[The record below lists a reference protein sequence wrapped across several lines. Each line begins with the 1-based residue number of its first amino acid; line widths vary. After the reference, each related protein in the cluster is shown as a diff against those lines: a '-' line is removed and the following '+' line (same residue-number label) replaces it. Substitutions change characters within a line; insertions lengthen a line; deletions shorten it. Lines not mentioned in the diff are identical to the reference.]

1 MEKITFNITTD
12 KKKQIRVR
20 YRLRDGRKVQL
31 CHKSSIVADAVDI
44 AKFNPDGTTRTRVS
58 VFNQQLAADL
68 TSEYLLMTKAYASM
82 KENGYDMTSEVFE
95 VEISKLKDP
104 IVQTRIEKPNVVT
117 SFRMYADKA
126 LKHGIIG
133 NARHRHI
140 MVVADKLERFLIING
155 IRGMTIEEFNADH
168 LMDFRDFIFDE
179 YKYIKRY
186 PKLYDDV
193 KEQNKPQARLSM
205 NTVVSQMKMLQTFF
219 TELEDT
225 DEISKSPFRKLGKER
240 KKTVMKT
247 KYDDPIF
254 LRDDELFT
262 ILGTEVPPSLQDTK
276 DAFLV
281 QCAFGCRVSDFQKM
295 DMNTISV
302 SEDGIPYVHYIP
314 QKTADAQ
321 TGNEEIQTPIV
332 RYAFDIIKRT
342 GFVFPILNNLYGKNG
357 YNSSIKYLLR
367 ICKIDRKV
375 AQYNEETRQNE
386 YFPLYSAG
394 SSKLCRKTHVDMMN
408 KVQVDMYAAGLHKEG
423 SLAVNRYTKLE
434 LKDRFAL
441 LNAAFKQEPYKVNT
455 KMNITL

>member
-1 MEKITFNITTD
+1 MEKITFNITTS
-12 KKKQIRVR
+12 KKKDVKVR
-20 YRLRDGRKVQL
+20 YRLRDGRKIQL
-31 CHKSSIVADAVDI
+31 CHKSDIVADVTDL
-44 AKFNPDGTTRTRVS
+44 AKFNPDGTTKSRVS
-58 VFNQQLAADL
+58 VFNQHLSKGLTAEYQL
-68 TSEYLLMTKAYASM
+68 MVKAYTLM
-82 KENGYDMTSEVFE
+82 KDNGYDMTSDVFE
-95 VEISKLKDP
+95 LEISKLKNP
-104 IVQTRIEKPNVVT
+104 IVQTRIDKPNVVA
-117 SFRMYADKA
+117 SFRTYADKS
-126 LKHGIIG
+126 LRHGVIG
-133 NARHRHI
+133 DARFRHI
-140 MVVADKLERFLIING
+140 AVVADKLERFLIING
-155 IRGMTIEEFNADH
+155 ISGITTEEFDADN

-179 YKYIKRY
+179 YKYVKHY
-186 PKLYDDV
+186 PKLYENV
-193 KEQNKPQARLSM
+193 KDQNKPQSRLSM

-225 DEISKSPFRKLGKER
+225 DEISKSPFRKLGKDR

-247 KYDDPIF
+247 KYDDPVF
-254 LRDDELFT
+254 LRDDEFFS
-262 ILGTEVPPSLQDTK
+262 ILKTDVPSSLQDTK

-281 QCAFGCRVSDFQKM
+281 QCAFGCRVSDFRKM

-357 YNSSIKYLLR
+357 YNASIKYLLR
-367 ICKIDRKV
+367 ICKIDREV
-375 AQYNEETRQNE
+375 AQYNEESRQNE
-386 YFPLYSAG
+386 YSPLYSVG

-423 SLAVNRYTKLE
+423 SLAVTRYTKLE

-441 LNAAFKQEPYKVNT
+441 LNAAFKQEQYKVN
-455 KMNITL
+455 KKFNII